1 MSGLGDGPGMHVDSH
16 TGRIVDDLLKLR
28 ERFIG
33 GLIEEMRA
41 RIPELD
47 HDAGIVRLL
56 EASVT
61 ENVVG
66 GFNALLHDVDGAP
79 VDAPDSALVYA
90 RTLARNGVPLSAL
103 TRAYRVG
110 HSRFMDLLFDAGV
123 SLPAEARAET
133 LARLVRRSAHWLD
146 EVTAQV
152 AQAYEAEREAW
163 LSGNDGVRRRVV
175 SDLLEHRGIDAGQ
188 ACRVL
193 GYRFDGMHRCALV
206 QVDRAGRAGEVVDQ
220 LRHEFRARAHLA
232 VELGDGVTA
241 AWLTVAQGEET
252 PLTGEHTPGVRVAL
266 GRAEHGVDGF
276 RRTYRQAERVR
287 LVLSAASGDTQPG
300 LDGRA
305 GWARFE
311 EIAPLALM
319 IQDLDELRAFVLR
332 RLGDLG
338 RPDGRCDMLRRTL
351 WTYLARQ
358 SNVSATAADLMLH
371 RNSVQYRVE
380 RAVELLPDRTLP
392 SPAHDLQ
399 VALQAACWL
408 GPAALE

>member
-1 MSGLGDGPGMHVDSH
+1 M
-16 TGRIVDDLLKLR
+16 
-28 ERFIG
+28 
-33 GLIEEMRA
+33 
-41 RIPELD
+41 
-47 HDAGIVRLL
+47 
-56 EASVT
+56 
-61 ENVVG
+61 
-66 GFNALLHDVDGAP
+66 
-79 VDAPDSALVYA
+79 
-90 RTLARNGVPLSAL
+90 
-103 TRAYRVG
+103 
-110 HSRFMDLLFDAGV
+110 
-123 SLPAEARAET
+123 
-133 LARLVRRSAHWLD
+133 
-146 EVTAQV
+146 
-152 AQAYEAEREAW
+152 
-163 LSGNDGVRRRVV
+163 
-175 SDLLEHRGIDAGQ
+175 
-188 ACRVL
+188 
-193 GYRFDGMHRCALV
+193 
-206 QVDRAGRAGEVVDQ
+206 
-220 LRHEFRARAHLA
+220 
-232 VELGDGVTA
+232 
-241 AWLTVAQGEET
+241 
-252 PLTGEHTPGVRVAL
+252 AL

-319 IQDLDELRAFVLR
+319 IQDLDELRAFVRR
-332 RLGDLG
+332 RLGDLA

>member
-1 MSGLGDGPGMHVDSH
+1 MHVDSH
-16 TGRIVDDLLKLR
+16 TGRVVDDLLKLR

-110 HSRFMDLLFDAGV
+110 HSCFMDLLFDAGV

-152 AQAYEAEREAW
+152 AQAYEADREAW
-163 LSGNDGVRRRVV
+163 LSGQRRRAPPGRLRPAGASRDRRRPGVPGARVPVRRHAP
-175 SDLLEHRGIDAGQ
+175 L
-188 ACRVL
+188 
-193 GYRFDGMHRCALV
+193 
-206 QVDRAGRAGEVVDQ
+206 RAG
-220 LRHEFRARAHLA
+220 
-232 VELGDGVTA
+232 
-241 AWLTVAQGEET
+241 
-252 PLTGEHTPGVRVAL
+252 P
-266 GRAEHGVDGF
+266 
-276 RRTYRQAERVR
+276 
-287 LVLSAASGDTQPG
+287 
-300 LDGRA
+300 
-305 GWARFE
+305 
-311 EIAPLALM
+311 
-319 IQDLDELRAFVLR
+319 
-332 RLGDLG
+332 G
-338 RPDGRCDMLRRTL
+338 RPGRTCR
-351 WTYLARQ
+351 
-358 SNVSATAADLMLH
+358 
-371 RNSVQYRVE
+371 
-380 RAVELLPDRTLP
+380 
-392 SPAHDLQ
+392 
-399 VALQAACWL
+399 
-408 GPAALE
+408 

>member
-1 MSGLGDGPGMHVDSH
+1 MDVDSY
-16 TGRIVDDLLKLR
+16 TGQIVDDLLRLR
-28 ERFIG
+28 QSFIG

-66 GFNALLHDVDGAP
+66 GINALLHDVDGDQ

-110 HSRFMDLLFDAGV
+110 HSRFMDLVFGAGV

-133 LARLVRRSAHWLD
+133 LARLVRRSTHWLD

-188 ACRVL
+188 ASRVL
-193 GYRFDGMHRCALV
+193 GYRFDGTHRCALV
-206 QVDRAGRAGEVVDQ
+206 QVDRAGRAGGVVDE
-220 LRHEFRARAHLA
+220 LRHGFRARAHLA

-241 AWLTVAQGEET
+241 VWLTVSDLEEAPLLGEQVV
-252 PLTGEHTPGVRVAL
+252 GVRVAL
-266 GRAEHGVDGF
+266 GRAEDGIDGF

-287 LVLSAASGDTQPG
+287 LVLSAASGGTQPG
-300 LDGRA
+300 VDGRA
-305 GWARFE
+305 GWARFD

-319 IQDLDELRAFVLR
+319 VHDLDELRGFVRR

-338 RPDGRCDMLRRTL
+338 RPDGRSDMLRRTL

-358 SNVSATAADLMLH
+358 SNVSATAADLTLH

>member
-1 MSGLGDGPGMHVDSH
+1 
-16 TGRIVDDLLKLR
+16 
-28 ERFIG
+28 
-33 GLIEEMRA
+33 MRA

-241 AWLTVAQGEET
+241 AWLTVAQG
-252 PLTGEHTPGVRVAL
+252 R
-266 GRAEHGVDGF
+266 
-276 RRTYRQAERVR
+276 
-287 LVLSAASGDTQPG
+287 
-300 LDGRA
+300 
-305 GWARFE
+305 
-311 EIAPLALM
+311 
-319 IQDLDELRAFVLR
+319 R
-332 RLGDLG
+332 RLSPASTHRVSGWHWGVPSTVSTVSDVPTA
-338 RPDGRCDMLRRTL
+338 RPSGCDSCSALRPATHSR
-351 WTYLARQ
+351 
-358 SNVSATAADLMLH
+358 VSTAAPGGHGSRRSRLWH
-371 RNSVQYRVE
+371 
-380 RAVELLPDRTLP
+380 
-392 SPAHDLQ
+392 
-399 VALQAACWL
+399 
-408 GPAALE
+408 

>member
-1 MSGLGDGPGMHVDSH
+1 MDMDSY
-16 TGRIVDDLLKLR
+16 TGQIVDDLLRLR
-28 ERFIG
+28 QSFIG

-66 GFNALLHDVDGAP
+66 GINALLHDVDGDQ

-110 HSRFMDLLFDAGV
+110 HSRFMDLVFGAGV

-133 LARLVRRSAHWLD
+133 LARLVRRSTHWLD

-188 ACRVL
+188 ASRVL
-193 GYRFDGMHRCALV
+193 GYRFDGTHRCALV
-206 QVDRAGRAGEVVDQ
+206 QVDRAGRAGGVVDE
-220 LRHEFRARAHLA
+220 LRHGFRARAHLA

-241 AWLTVAQGEET
+241 VWLTVSDLEEIPLLGEQVV
-252 PLTGEHTPGVRVAL
+252 GVRVAL
-266 GRAEHGVDGF
+266 GRAEDGIDGF

-287 LVLSAASGDTQPG
+287 LVLSAASGETQPG
-300 LDGRA
+300 VDGRA
-305 GWARFE
+305 GWARFD

-319 IQDLDELRAFVLR
+319 VHDLDELRGFVRR

-338 RPDGRCDMLRRTL
+338 RPDGRSDMLRRTL

-358 SNVSATAADLMLH
+358 SNVSATAADLTLH